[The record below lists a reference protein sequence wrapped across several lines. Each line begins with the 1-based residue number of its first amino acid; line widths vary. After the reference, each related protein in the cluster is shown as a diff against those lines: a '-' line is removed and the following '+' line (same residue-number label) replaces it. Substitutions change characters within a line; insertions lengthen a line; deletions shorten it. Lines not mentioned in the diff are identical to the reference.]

1 MKTVGVCHANGV
13 FSGNS
18 STLTRLVSTEGTA
31 EFGAEV
37 KNNGMIFLLIDFGA
51 IATTH
56 THKLTIVSENG
67 YPNYEVE
74 IKSSRINIIPLDAY
88 GYRHENNRFKFI
100 YSTEGDGALNDFHIR
115 AGLVGYLPVKT
126 K

>member
-1 MKTVGVCHANGV
+1 MKTVNVCNATGV
-13 FSGNS
+13 FNGNS
-18 STLTRLVSTEGTA
+18 VALTRLVSTEGTV
-31 EFGAEV
+31 EFGAEA
-37 KNNGMIFLLIDFGA
+37 KNNGMIFLLVDFA
-51 IATTH
+51 TVATTH

-88 GYRHENNRFKFI
+88 GYRHEYNRFKFI
-100 YSTEGDGALNDFHIR
+100 YSTEGEGAVSDFGIR
-115 AGLVGYLPVKT
+115 AGLVGYIPVKT

>member
-1 MKTVGVCHANGV
+1 MKTITVCNATGV
-13 FSGNS
+13 FNGKSVA
-18 STLTRLVSTEGTA
+18 LTRLVGTEGTV

-37 KNNGMIFLLIDFGA
+37 KNNGMIFLLIDFA
-51 IATTH
+51 AVPTTH

-74 IKSSRINIIPLDAY
+74 INSSRINIIPLDEY
-88 GYRHENNRFKFI
+88 GYRHKFNRFKFI

-115 AGLVGYLPVKT
+115 AGLLGYVPVKT